1 MWIATFVTFGGPD
14 TRSRAQKCG
23 RVRTIQ
29 AWKDRQSRPV
39 FEARPGAVSLDEMFA
54 GVFGDALTRI
64 LVGKICHAVNTL
76 SLVIAVTTVAMS
88 SRARRRPAA
97 VVANAMVVGVA
108 AMAVTIAGP
117 WVFDS
122 RSFFLLFLVLHAWH
136 LGTFA

>member
-1 MWIATFVTFGGPD
+1 
-14 TRSRAQKCG
+14 
-23 RVRTIQ
+23 
-29 AWKDRQSRPV
+29 
-39 FEARPGAVSLDEMFA
+39 MFA

-76 SLVIAVTTVAMS
+76 SLVIAVTTAAMS

-122 RSFFLLFLVLHAWH
+122 RSASRM
-136 LGTFA
+136 AS